1 MSSVDREATSSHTCC
16 IQPDLKTVICHALQ
30 PVTVPCRISDMEEAG
45 VPVTNYGLFLSYMHS
60 PAALRRAME
69 PWGLAA
75 DI

>member
-1 MSSVDREATSSHTCC
+1 
-16 IQPDLKTVICHALQ
+16 
-30 PVTVPCRISDMEEAG
+30 MEEAG

-69 PWGLAA
+69 PWGLTA

>member
-1 MSSVDREATSSHTCC
+1 MPCPTASHC
-16 IQPDLKTVICHALQ
+16 D
-30 PVTVPCRISDMEEAG
+30 TVPCRISDMEEAG